1 MSDHP
6 PQDADGVCR
15 AATIASLMPHLAVLH
30 RVAERILG
38 CRDLARDAVQE
49 ALVTYWREPPA
60 HGHERAWL
68 IRTVIHR
75 SLHERRARTRRRRR
89 ESDAVHEAA
98 LDCPL
103 CSPPDHEI
111 ERRELAASL
120 DEALAALPE
129 EHRTVFLL
137 RELHGL
143 EYDAIARRL
152 GIPVGTVRSRLSR
165 ARCALRSALVAGAA
179 GAGVSRRCA
188 AAVRSRP
195 GRGSAA

>member
-6 PQDADGVCR
+6 PQVAGSVCR
-15 AATIASLMPHLAVLH
+15 AEPIASLMPHLAVLH

-49 ALVTYWREPPA
+49 ALVTYWREQPA

-75 SLHERRARTRRRRR
+75 SLHERRAQARRRRW
-89 ESDAVHEAA
+89 ESDAVRDAA
-98 LDCPL
+98 SDCPL
-103 CSPPDHEI
+103 CSPPDHEL

-120 DEALAALPE
+120 DAALRALPE

-143 EYDAIARRL
+143 EYDAIALRL
-152 GIPVGTVRSRLSR
+152 SIPVGTVRSRLSR
-165 ARCALRSALVAGAA
+165 ARCALRVALRRNVLAG
-179 GAGVSRRCA
+179 GG
-188 AAVRSRP
+188 P
-195 GRGSAA
+195 